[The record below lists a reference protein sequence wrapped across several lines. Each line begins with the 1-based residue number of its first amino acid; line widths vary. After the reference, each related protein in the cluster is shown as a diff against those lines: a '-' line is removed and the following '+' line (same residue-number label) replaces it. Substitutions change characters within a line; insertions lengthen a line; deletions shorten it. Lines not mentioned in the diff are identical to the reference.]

1 MTEFFGDST
10 RGGEWAAVRLEVN
23 RQRIVAADA
32 PGLERDLVGLTLLE
46 AAAVGGETLAADA
59 LANAIGPAIRARANP
74 ERTAVA
80 MSGGVDSAVA
90 LLAAG
95 EGAVGVTLRLW
106 VDPRSA
112 GSERVC
118 CSPAAVIAARETC
131 HRLGIPHVT
140 LDLREEFR
148 KKVVQPFTEGY
159 ARGETPNPCSRCN
172 GAFRFDEL
180 LRFARRVGAARLATG
195 HYARIVEHDGRLAIA
210 RAADTAKDQSYMLA
224 TIDPGV
230 LDRLWFPLGEQTK
243 DETRAQA
250 EAAGLAVARRP
261 ESQEACFL
269 GGDDYRAFLGRGGLE
284 TVAGPLVDESG
295 AQVGT
300 HDGYWKFTPG
310 QRRGL
315 GVSAAEPLYAV
326 ETKPRTNTVV
336 VGPRSALARRRVSVR
351 GRLDTREPRVEAKL
365 RHRSPAVDATLVET
379 ARGFELLLDEPAFGV
394 ARGQTA
400 VVYSDGAIV
409 GAGVI
414 VGSSSE

>member
-1 MTEFFGDST
+1 
-10 RGGEWAAVRLEVN
+10 
-23 RQRIVAADA
+23 
-32 PGLERDLVGLTLLE
+32 
-46 AAAVGGETLAADA
+46 
-59 LANAIGPAIRARANP
+59 
-74 ERTAVA
+74 

-95 EGAVGVTLRLW
+95 DGAVGVTLRLW
-106 VDPRSA
+106 VDPKSA

-148 KKVVQPFTEGY
+148 RKVVQPFTEGY

-180 LRFARRVGAARLATG
+180 LLFAEHVGASRLATG

-210 RAADTAKDQSYMLA
+210 RAADLAKDQSYMLA
-224 TIDPGV
+224 TIDPSV
-230 LDRLWFPLGEQTK
+230 LGRLWFPLGEQTK

-250 EAAGLAVARRP
+250 EAAGLAVAHRP

-269 GGDDYRAFLGRGGLE
+269 GGDDYQVVPRAERARDDAGAAGRRERHASSGPTTDSGGSRPGSA
-284 TVAGPLVDESG
+284 AGSVSPRRSRSTPSPPSRARTRSSSAPGRRSHG
-295 AQVGT
+295 AASRSTAGST
-300 HDGYWKFTPG
+300 GA
-310 QRRGL
+310 RRGSRQSS
-315 GVSAAEPLYAV
+315 G
-326 ETKPRTNTVV
+326 T
-336 VGPRSALARRRVSVR
+336 ARRRSTPPSSR
-351 GRLDTREPRVEAKL
+351 PPG
-365 RHRSPAVDATLVET
+365 
-379 ARGFELLLDEPAFGV
+379 GFELLLDEPAFGV
-394 ARGQTA
+394 ATGQTA

-414 VGSSSE
+414 VGSASE